1 MKTILC
7 YGDSNTHGTLP
18 MATLDDDARLGPK
31 ARWPG
36 VMAADLGGDYH
47 VVEEGLPGRT
57 TVHDDPFEG
66 AHLNGLRI
74 FPAILNS
81 HRPIDGLI
89 LMLGTN
95 DLKARFAAPAA
106 DIALGVE
113 KMALMAATL
122 AHAPRVLIVAPAPAR
137 EVGCLAPYFAG
148 AEVKGASLATAL
160 RDRAA
165 HVKADFFDAGSVIA
179 VDPLD
184 GVHFGAEAH
193 EDLGRALSG
202 AVKKMMGKST

>member
-18 MATLDDDARLGPK
+18 MASLDDDGRLGPQ

-66 AHLNGLRI
+66 VHLNGLRI

-81 HRPIDGLI
+81 HRPIDGLV

-122 AHAPRVLIVAPAPAR
+122 AHAPRVLIVAPAPVRDSGLNSSLVLVRMRSRHFTSPWRNFQAFAR
-137 EVGCLAPYFAG
+137 SIRC
-148 AEVKGASLATAL
+148 
-160 RDRAA
+160 
-165 HVKADFFDAGSVIA
+165 
-179 VDPLD
+179 
-184 GVHFGAEAH
+184 
-193 EDLGRALSG
+193 
-202 AVKKMMGKST
+202 GKSTAHSWGGRYGHLVSAHRSHM